1 MWIKFRIKIL
11 MWSSTTNY
19 DKITFQYVF
28 DYSFKLIKKDKKT
41 SFSHEPIDKNTLKSS
56 RTENCR

>member
-1 MWIKFRIKIL
+1 
-11 MWSSTTNY
+11 MWSSTTNN

-41 SFSHEPIDKNTLKSS
+41 YFSHEPIDKNTL
-56 RTENCR
+56 